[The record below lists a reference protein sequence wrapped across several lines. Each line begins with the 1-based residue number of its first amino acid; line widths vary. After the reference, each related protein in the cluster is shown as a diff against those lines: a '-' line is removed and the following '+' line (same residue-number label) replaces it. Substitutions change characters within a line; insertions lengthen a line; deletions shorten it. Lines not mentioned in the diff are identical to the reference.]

1 VSPISTSQIRR
12 NQRMT
17 QPVRLTMQDMAVIR
31 EALVRQ
37 IDGINA
43 ATLPFGL
50 SSTWDAATRPRDAL
64 GKITVARCALK
75 RRQHPDYNPLLDS
88 ECASEAT
95 DADFERLTP
104 EQRAILE
111 ARYASEDAARE
122 HREVQ
127 P

>member
-1 VSPISTSQIRR
+1 MIPSQRAIRR
-12 NQRMT
+12 NLRMT

-31 EALVRQ
+31 EALKRQ
-37 IDGINA
+37 IDGIDA

-50 SSTWDAATRPRDAL
+50 SSTWDAATRPRNAL
-64 GKITVARCALK
+64 GKITEARCALK

-88 ECASEAT
+88 ECANEAT

-111 ARYASEDAARE
+111 ARYAAEDAARE
-122 HREVQ
+122 HQEAK